1 MQQRRDRVGRF
12 TAIVCGLALVSS
24 AQAAPP
30 PRFPSG
36 SVWHQDITAA
46 DVHDD
51 SAAMIARLA
60 ELGGWGNAN
69 RMQIDF
75 SFHVRHVAEDENPPR
90 FPVVAAYNDPL
101 DPEDDDYYSPD
112 CEAPGTLMPVPADSA
127 FEGQGGLQCDNYC
140 GDDGDP
146 DATTECGDC
155 HLIVVEDNLL
165 YELYSGDF
173 DGSELNALCLAVWD
187 TNVVYPSE
195 GRGEHCTSADAAG
208 FPIAALLPNADEV
221 AAAAALPDG
230 DLGHA
235 IRFILPNAFMA
246 SDDSLGGNDG
256 KLYVRPASHAGGPN
270 GPVDTVPYGARL
282 RLRDDFAMGNYNAA
296 ARVILRTMQ
305 RCGIVLADGGNIA
318 LTFESDR
325 FTKAKWN
332 DLGMPPQVFWNGEGE
347 GRTPV
352 RVTDFVVL
360 DTGPRIAE
368 TYDCVRSSVVP
379 GDGLFGDGFE
389 D

>member
-1 MQQRRDRVGRF
+1 MQHRGGVRNLLAVCVGL
-12 TAIVCGLALVSS
+12 TLAAA
-24 AQAAPP
+24 AQAEAP
-30 PRFPSG
+30 PRFPAG

-46 DVHDD
+46 EVHDD
-51 SAAMIARLA
+51 SVAMIARLA
-60 ELGGWGNAN
+60 LLGGWGNSN
-69 RMQIDF
+69 HMQIDF
-75 SFHVRHVAEDENPPR
+75 SFHVRHVPPGETPPR
-90 FPVVAAYNDPL
+90 FPVVAHRFDPL
-101 DPEDDDYYSPD
+101 DPKDDDYYSPD

-127 FEGQGGLQCDNYC
+127 FEGQDGLQCDNYC
-140 GDDGDP
+140 DDDEDP
-146 DATTECGDC
+146 GAVTECGDC
-155 HLIVVEDNLL
+155 HLLVVENSLV
-165 YELYSGDF
+165 YELYNGDF

-187 TNVVYPSE
+187 TSAVYPPE

-221 AAAAALPDG
+221 TAAAALPDG

-235 IRFILPNAFMA
+235 IRFILPNGRMA
-246 SDDSLGGNDG
+246 SDESLGGSDG

-282 RLRDDFAMGNYNAA
+282 RLRDDFDMSNYNAA

-305 RCGIVLADGGNIA
+305 RYGIVLADGGNIA
-318 LTFESDR
+318 LTFESDK
-325 FTKAKWN
+325 FTDATWD
-332 DLGMPPQVFWNGEGE
+332 DLDLPPQVFWDGEDD

-352 RVTDFVVL
+352 LVTDFVVL
-360 DTGPRIAE
+360 DTGPRVAE

-379 GDGLFGDGFE
+379 GDGLFRDGFE